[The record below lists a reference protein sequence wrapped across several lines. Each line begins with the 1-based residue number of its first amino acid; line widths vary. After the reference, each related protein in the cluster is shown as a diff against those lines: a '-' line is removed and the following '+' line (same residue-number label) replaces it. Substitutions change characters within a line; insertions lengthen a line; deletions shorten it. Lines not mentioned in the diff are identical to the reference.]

1 MVNTMAKGF
10 SKQLSSLSFSLQKTY
25 ERILTAKPSLFVIGI
40 AVVGFSI
47 FLFAGGIYNLLIQPL
62 VAIVGSTGRIIS
74 FYPYGITDQLL
85 LESIIIMI
93 FYAMGVAGF
102 LVAYRSTKHAYN
114 PRQAYRFLIV
124 GFALFLLAY
133 LLLEQNLL
141 ASF

>member
-1 MVNTMAKGF
+1 M
-10 SKQLSSLSFSLQKTY
+10 SKRASSITFSLQKAY
-25 ERILTAKPSLFVIGI
+25 ERLLNAKPSLWII
-40 AVVGFSI
+40 AVITVGVSL
-47 FLFAGGIYNLLIQPL
+47 FLFAGGVYDLLIQPI

-102 LVAYRSTKHAYN
+102 IIAYRSTKHASN
-114 PRQAYRFLIV
+114 PRQAYRFLLV
-124 GFALFLLAY
+124 GVALLLIAY
-133 LLLEQNLL
+133 ILLEQNLL

>member
-1 MVNTMAKGF
+1 
-10 SKQLSSLSFSLQKTY
+10 LW
-25 ERILTAKPSLFVIGI
+25 II
-40 AVVGFSI
+40 AVIAVGVSL
-47 FLFAGGIYNLLIQPL
+47 FLFAGGVYDLLIQPI

-102 LVAYRSTKHAYN
+102 IIAYRSTKHASN
-114 PRQAYRFLIV
+114 PRQAYRFLLV
-124 GFALFLLAY
+124 GVALLLIAY
-133 LLLEQNLL
+133 VLLEQNLL